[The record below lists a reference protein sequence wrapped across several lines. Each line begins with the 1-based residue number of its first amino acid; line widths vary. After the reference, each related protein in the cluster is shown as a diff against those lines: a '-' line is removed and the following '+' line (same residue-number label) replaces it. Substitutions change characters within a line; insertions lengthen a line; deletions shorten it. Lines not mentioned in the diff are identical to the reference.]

1 MTNRIIAIYDGET
14 DTFVER
20 EATDIEQAEIDAS
33 EAKAAA
39 NKLEQEEK
47 EAAELELKKSAL
59 DTLGLTIEQGIALGM
74 YPAPKIDKALG
85 LGGN

>member
-1 MTNRIIAIYDGET
+1 MTNRLIAIYDGET

-20 EATDIEQAEIDAS
+20 EATDVEQGEIDAR

-39 NKLEQEEK
+39 EKLEQETK

-59 DTLGLTIEQGIALGM
+59 DVLGLTIEQGIALGM
-74 YPAPKIDKALG
+74 YPAPKVERSEAKTK
-85 LGGN
+85 